1 MHSYTRIHT
10 HTHSTQ
16 KHVHTHTRAPTEARE
31 RMDRR
36 WWQYFETEDVAKSW
50 EHLLLKAAGDEDK
63 FCDWSLA
70 WAVGCCYFNCYDCHR
85 VWRQDDVRP
94 PAIHGSLVFP
104 HSPPNCCSNSTSA
117 VLWKQCACL
126 SFFNQAPVLAFR
138 ASILLFVAALTG
150 NWKLNDAQVNVKI
163 CDNSFN
169 CGHNDKR
176 KNVYWYLKK

>member
-1 MHSYTRIHT
+1 MNTTQAWKTTRTHAHSQKHTYTHNMHSCTRIHILYT
-10 HTHSTQ
+10 NARA
-16 KHVHTHTRAPTEARE
+16 HTRAPTEARE

-104 HSPPNCCSNSTSA
+104 HSSPNCCSNSTSA
-117 VLWKQCACL
+117 VLWKQCARL

-150 NWKLNDAQVNVKI
+150 NWKLND
-163 CDNSFN
+163 D
-169 CGHNDKR
+169 
-176 KNVYWYLKK
+176 